1 MHPTVL
7 KLGLWPKILSIF
19 NRMWLM
25 NCLFVYWFWYVTA
38 LWESTFKITSI
49 IADNYTIRQLVKNI
63 TDYLE
68 KEQVDLVLEAAQQ
81 CSQRDY
87 LMLRVLW
94 RTGVRVNELLTI
106 TPRDI
111 EPNNNVINVTKA
123 KGGKQR
129 RVHLDAE
136 TIKMLAEYVSAQQLP
151 DDRPIFT
158 LKQRQVRNI
167 VKRYGSVIG
176 KDAHPHTFR
185 HSYAIHCV
193 RNGWDIRRL
202 QQVLGHSSLNTTA
215 VYLKFNDRDIKE
227 LYDRTPF

>member
-1 MHPTVL
+1 MCQHAHVVFPT
-7 KLGLWPKILSIF
+7 IF
-19 NRMWLM
+19 GRMRLII
-25 NCLFVYWFWYVTA
+25 CRFVYGFSSLCRAAVIP
-38 LWESTFKITSI
+38 SKITTV
-49 IADNYTIRQLVKNI
+49 IADKKPFRQLVKNI

-68 KEQVDLVLEAAQQ
+68 KEQVDQVLDAAHQ
-81 CSQRDY
+81 CSMRDY

-111 EPNNNVINVTKA
+111 EPNNSVVNVTKA

-129 RVHLDAE
+129 RVHLDAA
-136 TIKMLAEYVSAQQLP
+136 TIKMLSDYVSAQQLP
-151 DDRPIFT
+151 DDRPIFA

-167 VKRYGSVIG
+167 AKRYGSVIG
-176 KDAHPHTFR
+176 KDVHPHTFR

-202 QQVLGHSSLNTTA
+202 QQVLGHSSLNVTA
-215 VYLKFNDRDIKE
+215 VYLQFNDQDIKA
-227 LYDRTPF
+227 LYDKTPF

>member
-1 MHPTVL
+1 MTTV
-7 KLGLWPKILSIF
+7 
-19 NRMWLM
+19 
-25 NCLFVYWFWYVTA
+25 
-38 LWESTFKITSI
+38 
-49 IADNYTIRQLVKNI
+49 IADNSPFRHLVKNI

-68 KEQVDLVLEAAQQ
+68 KEQVDDVLVAAQE

-94 RTGVRVNELLTI
+94 RTGVRVNELLNI
-106 TPRDI
+106 KPSDVEPR
-111 EPNNNVINVTKA
+111 NNVVNITKA

-136 TIKMLAEYVSAQQLP
+136 TIKMLSEYISTQQLP
-151 DDRPIFT
+151 DNRPIFA

-167 VKRYGSVIG
+167 VKRYGDIIG
-176 KDAHPHTFR
+176 KDIHPHTFR

-202 QQVLGHSSLNTTA
+202 QQVLGHSSLNVTA
-215 VYLKFNDRDIKE
+215 VYLKFNDQDIKE
-227 LYDRTPF
+227 LYDNTPF

>member
-1 MHPTVL
+1 
-7 KLGLWPKILSIF
+7 
-19 NRMWLM
+19 
-25 NCLFVYWFWYVTA
+25 
-38 LWESTFKITSI
+38 
-49 IADNYTIRQLVKNI
+49 VKNI

-81 CSQRDY
+81 CSERDY

-129 RVHLDAE
+129 MVHLDAE

>member
-1 MHPTVL
+1 M
-7 KLGLWPKILSIF
+7 
-19 NRMWLM
+19 RM
-25 NCLFVYWFWYVTA
+25 
-38 LWESTFKITSI
+38 
-49 IADNYTIRQLVKNI
+49 KNI

-68 KEQVDLVLEAAQQ
+68 KEQVDQVLGAAHQ
-81 CSQRDY
+81 CSAREY
-87 LMLRVLW
+87 RMLRMLW

-111 EPNNNVINVTKA
+111 EPHNNVMNVTKA

-136 TIKMLAEYVSAQQLP
+136 KIKMLSEYVSAKQLP
-151 DDRPIFT
+151 DDRPVFA

-176 KDAHPHTFR
+176 KDVHPHTSR
-185 HSYAIHCV
+185 HPYAIHCV

-202 QQVLGHSSLNTTA
+202 QQVLGHSSLNVTT
-215 VYLKFNDRDIKE
+215 VYLQFNDRDIKE
-227 LYDRTPF
+227 FYDKTPF

>member
-1 MHPTVL
+1 L
-7 KLGLWPKILSIF
+7 
-19 NRMWLM
+19 
-25 NCLFVYWFWYVTA
+25 
-38 LWESTFKITSI
+38 FKITTV
-49 IADNYTIRQLVKNI
+49 IADNYPIRQLVKNI

-68 KEQVDLVLEAAQQ
+68 KEQVDQVLEAAYQ

-106 TPRDI
+106 TPRDV
-111 EPNNNVINVTKA
+111 ERNNNVINVTKA

-129 RVHLDAE
+129 RVHLDPE
-136 TIKMLAEYVSAQQLP
+136 TIKMLSEYVSTQQLP
-151 DDRPIFT
+151 DDRPVFA

-176 KDAHPHTFR
+176 KDVHPHTFR
-185 HSYAIHCV
+185 HSYAIYCV

-202 QQVLGHSSLNTTA
+202 QQILGHSSLNTTA
-215 VYLKFNDRDIKE
+215 IYLRFNDRDIKE
-227 LYDRTPF
+227 LYDKTPF

>member
-1 MHPTVL
+1 M
-7 KLGLWPKILSIF
+7 
-19 NRMWLM
+19 
-25 NCLFVYWFWYVTA
+25 
-38 LWESTFKITSI
+38 
-49 IADNYTIRQLVKNI
+49 KNI

-68 KEQVDLVLEAAQQ
+68 KEQVDQVLAAALQ

-106 TPRDI
+106 TPRNI
-111 EPNNNVINVTKA
+111 EPQNNVINVIKA

-136 TIKMLAEYVSAQQLP
+136 TIKMLSEYVSAQQLP
-151 DDRPIFT
+151 HDSRIFA
-158 LKQRQVRNI
+158 LKQRQVRYI

-176 KDAHPHTFR
+176 KDVHPHTFR

-202 QQVLGHSSLNTTA
+202 QQVLGHSSLNVTA
-215 VYLKFNDRDIKE
+215 IYLQFNDQDIKE
-227 LYDRTPF
+227 LYDRTLF

>member
-1 MHPTVL
+1 MRS
-7 KLGLWPKILSIF
+7 K
-19 NRMWLM
+19 
-25 NCLFVYWFWYVTA
+25 NCRFVYWFLDA
-38 LWESTFKITSI
+38 SPPRKILFKITTV
-49 IADNYTIRQLVKNI
+49 IADNYPIRQLVNNI

-68 KEQVDLVLEAAQQ
+68 KEQVDQVLEAAYQ

-106 TPRDI
+106 TPRDV
-111 EPNNNVINVTKA
+111 ERNNNVINVTKA

-129 RVHLDAE
+129 RVHLDPE
-136 TIKMLAEYVSAQQLP
+136 TIKMLSEYVSTQQLP
-151 DDRPIFT
+151 DDRPVFA

-176 KDAHPHTFR
+176 KDVHPHTFR
-185 HSYAIHCV
+185 HSYAIYCV

-202 QQVLGHSSLNTTA
+202 QQILGHSSLNTTA
-215 VYLKFNDRDIKE
+215 IYLRFNDRDIKE
-227 LYDRTPF
+227 LYDKTPF

>member
-1 MHPTVL
+1 MTTV
-7 KLGLWPKILSIF
+7 
-19 NRMWLM
+19 
-25 NCLFVYWFWYVTA
+25 
-38 LWESTFKITSI
+38 
-49 IADNYTIRQLVKNI
+49 IADKTHFRQSVKNI

-68 KEQVDLVLEAAQQ
+68 KEQVDQVLAAAHR
-81 CSQRDY
+81 CSARDY

-106 TPRDI
+106 TPGDI
-111 EPNNNVINVTKA
+111 EPNNSVVNVTKA

-129 RVHLDAE
+129 RVHLDVE
-136 TIKMLAEYVSAQQLP
+136 TIKMLSEYVSAQQLP
-151 DDRPIFT
+151 DDRPIFA

-176 KDAHPHTFR
+176 KKVHPHTFR

-202 QQVLGHSSLNTTA
+202 QQVLGHSSLNVTA
-215 VYLKFNDRDIKE
+215 VYLQFNDSDIKE

>member
-1 MHPTVL
+1 MTTV
-7 KLGLWPKILSIF
+7 
-19 NRMWLM
+19 
-25 NCLFVYWFWYVTA
+25 
-38 LWESTFKITSI
+38 
-49 IADNYTIRQLVKNI
+49 IADNMPFRQCVKNI

-68 KEQVDLVLEAAQQ
+68 KEQVDQVLAAAHLS
-81 CSQRDY
+81 SQRDY

-111 EPNNNVINVTKA
+111 ESKNNVVNVTKA

-136 TIKMLAEYVSAQQLP
+136 TIAMLSDYVSAQELP
-151 DDRPIFT
+151 DDRPIFA

-167 VKRYGSVIG
+167 VKHYGSFIG
-176 KDAHPHTFR
+176 KDVHPHTFR

-202 QQVLGHSSLNTTA
+202 QQVLGHSSLNVTA
-215 VYLKFNDRDIKE
+215 VYLQFNDQDIKE
-227 LYDRTPF
+227 LYDKTPF

>member
-1 MHPTVL
+1 MRS
-7 KLGLWPKILSIF
+7 K
-19 NRMWLM
+19 
-25 NCLFVYWFWYVTA
+25 NCRFVYWFLDA
-38 LWESTFKITSI
+38 SLPRKILFKITTV
-49 IADNYTIRQLVKNI
+49 IADNYPIRQLVKNI

-68 KEQVDLVLEAAQQ
+68 KEQVDQVLEAAYQ

-106 TPRDI
+106 TPRDV
-111 EPNNNVINVTKA
+111 ERNNNVINVTKA

-129 RVHLDAE
+129 RVHLDPE
-136 TIKMLAEYVSAQQLP
+136 TIKMLSEYVSTQQLP
-151 DDRPIFT
+151 DDRPVFA

-176 KDAHPHTFR
+176 KDVHPHTFR
-185 HSYAIHCV
+185 HSYAIYCV

-202 QQVLGHSSLNTTA
+202 QQILGHSSLNTTA
-215 VYLKFNDRDIKE
+215 IYLRFNDRDIKE
-227 LYDRTPF
+227 LYDKTPF

>member
-1 MHPTVL
+1 M
-7 KLGLWPKILSIF
+7 
-19 NRMWLM
+19 
-25 NCLFVYWFWYVTA
+25 
-38 LWESTFKITSI
+38 
-49 IADNYTIRQLVKNI
+49 KNI

-68 KEQVDLVLEAAQQ
+68 KEQVDRVLAAAHQ
-81 CSQRDY
+81 CSARDY

-94 RTGVRVNELLTI
+94 RTGVRVDELLTI

-111 EPNNNVINVTKA
+111 EPNNNVINVIKA

-136 TIKMLAEYVSAQQLP
+136 TIKMLSEYVSTQQLP
-151 DDRPIFT
+151 DDQPVFT

-176 KDAHPHTFR
+176 KDVHPHTFR

-202 QQVLGHSSLNTTA
+202 QQVLGHSSMATTA
-215 VYLKFNDRDIKE
+215 VYLQFNDRDIRE
-227 LYDRTPF
+227 LYDRTAF

>member
-1 MHPTVL
+1 L
-7 KLGLWPKILSIF
+7 KET
-19 NRMWLM
+19 
-25 NCLFVYWFWYVTA
+25 LFKMT
-38 LWESTFKITSI
+38 TG
-49 IADNYTIRQLVKNI
+49 IADNMPFRQCVKNI

-68 KEQVDLVLEAAQQ
+68 KEQVDQVLGAAHK

-111 EPNNNVINVTKA
+111 EPQNSVVNVTKA
-123 KGGKQR
+123 KGGKRR

-136 TIKMLAEYVSAQQLP
+136 TIKMLSEYVSAQELP
-151 DDRPIFT
+151 DNRPIFA
-158 LKQRQVRNI
+158 LKQRQVRNV
-167 VKRYGSVIG
+167 VKRYGSIIG
-176 KDAHPHTFR
+176 KDVHPHTFR

-202 QQVLGHSSLNTTA
+202 QQVLGHSSLNVTA
-215 VYLKFNDRDIKE
+215 VYLQFSDPDIKE
-227 LYDRTPF
+227 LYDKTPF